1 MSDLR
6 TELKSYR
13 IDQLVRRRRQIG
25 IRSGLLV
32 ALATALAVVSLY
44 RDEKADALGLVI
56 AIATFI
62 VALSSLSQIKAINA
76 ELALRKR

>member
-6 TELKSYR
+6 KELKSYR